1 MAIGRISGAMLK
13 ANLERGGTDLA
24 FETNLLYL
32 DVANNRI
39 GIGTTT
45 PTTTLQA
52 DNITI
57 SGSTIRSVS
66 GDLDLG
72 TDATNVTIGG
82 GSADYVLKTDGS
94 GNLEW
99 SSLGSLASGGGGGG
113 GAFTG
118 MDINLS
124 TPSDSSLTQYG
135 AINSWTTATKVT
147 NSIDDLNE
155 LTANVINNTAV
166 INADFTGSPLTG
178 GAGMNVTLSISS
190 DGTANQYVIDWGD
203 GMTT

>member
-13 ANLERGGTDLA
+13 ANLERHGADLA

-57 SGSTIRSVS
+57 SGSSIRSVS

-72 TDATNVTIGG
+72 TDPSNITIGG
-82 GSADYVLKTDGS
+82 GTANYVLSTDGA
-94 GNLEW
+94 GNLTW
-99 SSLGSLASGGGGGG
+99 ASLSGLSGSGSGL
-113 GAFTG
+113 TG
-118 MDINLS
+118 MDLKLS
-124 TPSDSSLTQYG
+124 TPTDSSLTQYG
-135 AINSWTTATKVT
+135 AITSWTTETKLT

-155 LTANVINNTAV
+155 LAT
-166 INADFTGSPLTG
+166 NALGMLT
-178 GAGMNVTLSISS
+178 
-190 DGTANQYVIDWGD
+190 
-203 GMTT
+203 